1 MVQRIGGFRRKT
13 KHKLSKK
20 VRERGKM
27 SISRYFDSYIVGERV
42 VLVAQPS
49 YQKGMY
55 FPRFHGRA
63 GTIIKKQG
71 NCYLVEIKD
80 INKIKSVIVHPV
92 HLKRL

>member
-27 SISRYFDSYIVGERV
+27 SISRYFDNYIAGERV

-55 FPRFHGRA
+55 FPRFHGKT
-63 GTIIKKQG
+63 GIIAKKQG
-71 NCYLVEIKD
+71 NCYLVKIND
-80 INKIKSVIVHPV
+80 INKPKIVLVHPV
-92 HLKRL
+92 HLKRI